1 MKKIIIIACASLF
14 FVGCAS
20 NSSSVN
26 RTKNLA
32 VSQSAKEVLADNTN
46 EEKVICKQHKRL
58 GSHRIT
64 TVCRSQ
70 SEIDAKRDVTQR
82 ELQKRMGR
90 GSVGPA
96 GN

>member
-1 MKKIIIIACASLF
+1 MKKIIILVSISLF

-26 RTKNLA
+26 RTKNI
-32 VSQSAKEVLADNTN
+32 VVTTHAKEVLADNTS
-46 EEKVICKQHKRL
+46 EEKVICKQVKRT
-58 GSHRIT
+58 GSNRIT

-70 SEIDAKRDVTQR
+70 SEIREIREATQ
-82 ELQKRMGR
+82 LQLRKSLGANSSR
-90 GSVGPA
+90 P